1 MLANVFDTTLC
12 LRQDE
17 CLIIFYMEESKRA
30 LCMKYE
36 SPEELINSFLQHRAC
51 ALIGYEQNRNIKF
64 ITIRRNAHKTED
76 LLKIMTFI
84 VS

>member
-1 MLANVFDTTLC
+1 MCF
-12 LRQDE
+12 
-17 CLIIFYMEESKRA
+17 M
-30 LCMKYE
+30 CMKYE

-64 ITIRRNAHKTED
+64 TDIEEMHIKPKTC
-76 LLKIMTFI
+76 LQLKIMTFI